1 MGCSARKPCA
11 SIPSRRGEIAT
22 LARTGRDDGGW
33 TELTPKPAGL
43 ATYAGIYVALF
54 GLFTVGFLS
63 RAAGLPRAR
72 GGYALSLTTSAVD
85 FCLVAALAVIAFR
98 FEGLR
103 PAQLGLKPVRWTVVP
118 VGIGLGLLTM
128 VASYAV
134 VLVLYKAG
142 LSMRRG
148 DHGVRLLLAL
158 PLGLR
163 VLDVLT
169 AGIAEEVLY
178 RAYPIARLGA
188 VLGNE
193 RLAAL
198 VALLVFSAGHVL
210 FWGWIQF
217 FGAFTAGGVLTII
230 YLWRR
235 NLVLNIIAHS
245 TVDAIPLLLIPMF
258 HH

>member
-1 MGCSARKPCA
+1 MPTQKP
-11 SIPSRRGEIAT
+11 PR
-22 LARTGRDDGGW
+22 
-33 TELTPKPAGL
+33 L
-43 ATYAGIYVALF
+43 ATYIGIYISLF

-63 RAAGLPRAR
+63 RAAGLPRPR
-72 GGYALSLTTSAVD
+72 SGMALTLATAGVD
-85 FCLVAALAVIAFR
+85 FCLVAAVALIAFR

-103 PAQLGLKPVRWTVVP
+103 PADLGLKPVRWSVVP
-118 VGIGLGLLTM
+118 AGLGLGLLTM
-128 VASYAV
+128 AASYSV

-142 LSMRRG
+142 MSMRHG
-148 DHGVRLLLAL
+148 EHGVQLLLAL
-158 PLGLR
+158 PLGFRL
-163 VLDVLT
+163 LDVLT
-169 AGIAEEVLY
+169 AGIAEEFLY

-188 VLGNE
+188 LLRSE

-198 VALLVFSAGHVL
+198 LALLVFSAGHIL

-235 NLVLNIIAHS
+235 NLVLNIIAHC
-245 TVDAIPLLLIPMF
+245 TVDGIPLLVIPMF